1 VELEREDQPEEEE
14 PSLPADPSVRN
25 FSFALA
31 DGHIYFRENS
41 RMRRVDTSAT
51 AAGRIKGMIQLRD
64 TVRELIEYQT
74 EDYSDEMI
82 REQQRKLN
90 AQYDRFTTQYGLINS
105 RANSLAFSDDSS
117 YFLLCSLEIVDEE
130 GRLLRKADMFTKRTI
145 RQRTNVEQVD
155 TASEAL
161 AVSIGAK
168 ARVDLPYMA
177 ELTGSTEE
185 QLMEELRGVIF
196 PNPENR
202 DETDQPIFET
212 ADAYLSGN
220 VREKL
225 RMARQFAAY
234 DAERYSENVKAL
246 EAVQPKDLDASEID
260 VRLGAIWLPPED
272 VRQFLFELVDTP
284 PMYQTYINVMYSEYT
299 AAWNVKGKSD
309 DRSNNIKANVT
320 YGTNR
325 VNAYKILEDTLNLR
339 DVRIF
344 DTVYEDGVEKR
355 VLNKQETA
363 IAQQKQ
369 EMMKEAFR
377 DWIWRDPQRRERLT
391 RLYNDRFNAIRPREY
406 DGSHIRFTGMNPEIR
421 LRQHQINA
429 VARALYGGNS
439 LFAHCV
445 GAGKTFAMTAAA
457 MESKHLG
464 LCNKSMLVVPN
475 HLTEQWAA
483 EFLQLYPSANILVAT
498 KKDFETK
505 NRKTFCARIATGDYD
520 AIIIG
525 HSQFEKI
532 PISTDRQRQQLY
544 EQISEITSGIRE
556 LKEAKGER
564 YAIKQLEKTKK
575 TLQFKLE
582 KLNDTSRKDDVVTF
596 EELGVDRL
604 FVDEA
609 DSYKNLFL
617 YTKMRNVAGL
627 SQTEAQKSSDMFAKC
642 RYLDELTEGRGI
654 IFATGTPISNS
665 ITEMYTMQR
674 YLQYERLKRQGL
686 QHFDAWAS
694 TFGETVTAIEL
705 APEGTGYRAKTRF
718 ARFYNL
724 PELMNV
730 FKEVADIQTA
740 DMLQLPVPKAHF
752 HNVAVPPSDFQRD
765 MVADLARRAEQVRAK
780 QVEPHEDNM
789 LTITNDGRKLALDQ
803 RLANPLLPDD
813 EGSKVSA
820 CADNVFRYW
829 SGSREERLT
838 QLVFCDLSIPKQD
851 GSFNVYDELRRKLMD
866 RGVPTEEI
874 AYIHDANTEVKKK
887 ELFAKVRSGQVRVL
901 LGSTFKMGA
910 GTNVQT
916 KLIAL
921 HDLDCPWRPRDLE
934 QRSGRIIRQGN
945 QNSEVHIFR
954 YVTENTFDAYLY
966 QTLENKQRFISQI
979 MTSKSPVRSAEDI
992 DETALSYAEV
1002 KALATGNP
1010 YIKEKMDLDIQVS
1023 KLKLLKAN
1031 HLSQRYALEDRLL
1044 KMLPQQIKSTEER
1057 IAGYEQD
1064 AALYMRSKAT
1074 KKEDTE
1080 ESNFPGMV
1088 IKDFTYSERMA
1099 AGAALLEACKGM
1111 TSPDPQAAGSYFG
1124 FSMWLSFDNFHKEY
1138 KVTLRGALGHTVTL
1152 GADAGGNMTR
1162 INNALSDLP
1171 AK

>member
-1 VELEREDQPEEEE
+1 
-14 PSLPADPSVRN
+14 
-25 FSFALA
+25 
-31 DGHIYFRENS
+31 
-41 RMRRVDTSAT
+41 
-51 AAGRIKGMIQLRD
+51 
-64 TVRELIEYQT
+64 
-74 EDYSDEMI
+74 
-82 REQQRKLN
+82 
-90 AQYDRFTTQYGLINS
+90 
-105 RANSLAFSDDSS
+105 
-117 YFLLCSLEIVDEE
+117 
-130 GRLLRKADMFTKRTI
+130 
-145 RQRTNVEQVD
+145 
-155 TASEAL
+155 
-161 AVSIGAK
+161 
-168 ARVDLPYMA
+168 
-177 ELTGSTEE
+177 
-185 QLMEELRGVIF
+185 
-196 PNPENR
+196 
-202 DETDQPIFET
+202 
-212 ADAYLSGN
+212 
-220 VREKL
+220 
-225 RMARQFAAY
+225 
-234 DAERYSENVKAL
+234 
-246 EAVQPKDLDASEID
+246 
-260 VRLGAIWLPPED
+260 
-272 VRQFLFELVDTP
+272 
-284 PMYQTYINVMYSEYT
+284 
-299 AAWNVKGKSD
+299 
-309 DRSNNIKANVT
+309 
-320 YGTNR
+320 
-325 VNAYKILEDTLNLR
+325 
-339 DVRIF
+339 
-344 DTVYEDGVEKR
+344 
-355 VLNKQETA
+355 
-363 IAQQKQ
+363 
-369 EMMKEAFR
+369 
-377 DWIWRDPQRRERLT
+377 
-391 RLYNDRFNAIRPREY
+391 
-406 DGSHIRFTGMNPEIR
+406 
-421 LRQHQINA
+421 
-429 VARALYGGNS
+429 
-439 LFAHCV
+439 
-445 GAGKTFAMTAAA
+445 
-457 MESKHLG
+457 
-464 LCNKSMLVVPN
+464 
-475 HLTEQWAA
+475 
-483 EFLQLYPSANILVAT
+483 
-498 KKDFETK
+498 
-505 NRKTFCARIATGDYD
+505 
-520 AIIIG
+520 
-525 HSQFEKI
+525 
-532 PISTDRQRQQLY
+532 
-544 EQISEITSGIRE
+544 
-556 LKEAKGER
+556 
-564 YAIKQLEKTKK
+564 
-575 TLQFKLE
+575 
-582 KLNDTSRKDDVVTF
+582 
-596 EELGVDRL
+596 
-604 FVDEA
+604 
-609 DSYKNLFL
+609 
-617 YTKMRNVAGL
+617 
-627 SQTEAQKSSDMFAKC
+627 
-642 RYLDELTEGRGI
+642 
-654 IFATGTPISNS
+654 
-665 ITEMYTMQR
+665 
-674 YLQYERLKRQGL
+674 
-686 QHFDAWAS
+686 
-694 TFGETVTAIEL
+694 
-705 APEGTGYRAKTRF
+705 
-718 ARFYNL
+718 
-724 PELMNV
+724 MNV

-829 SGSREERLT
+829 SDSREERLT

-954 YVTENTFDAYLY
+954 YVTENTFEAYLY

-1057 IAGYEQD
+1057 IAGYERD

-1111 TSPDPQAAGSYFG
+1111 TSPDPQAAGSYLG
-1124 FSMWLSFDNFHKEY
+1124 FSMWLSFDSFHKEY
-1138 KVTLRGALGHTVTL
+1138 KVTLRGALGHPVTL

-1171 AK
+1171 AKLEHTREQLATLRQQMETAKEQIATPFEKEQELQTKSARLAELNALLNMDKRENEGVDSVPDEESEISERRVVGRER

>member
-1 VELEREDQPEEEE
+1 
-14 PSLPADPSVRN
+14 
-25 FSFALA
+25 
-31 DGHIYFRENS
+31 
-41 RMRRVDTSAT
+41 
-51 AAGRIKGMIQLRD
+51 
-64 TVRELIEYQT
+64 
-74 EDYSDEMI
+74 
-82 REQQRKLN
+82 
-90 AQYDRFTTQYGLINS
+90 
-105 RANSLAFSDDSS
+105 
-117 YFLLCSLEIVDEE
+117 
-130 GRLLRKADMFTKRTI
+130 
-145 RQRTNVEQVD
+145 
-155 TASEAL
+155 
-161 AVSIGAK
+161 
-168 ARVDLPYMA
+168 
-177 ELTGSTEE
+177 
-185 QLMEELRGVIF
+185 
-196 PNPENR
+196 
-202 DETDQPIFET
+202 
-212 ADAYLSGN
+212 
-220 VREKL
+220 
-225 RMARQFAAY
+225 
-234 DAERYSENVKAL
+234 
-246 EAVQPKDLDASEID
+246 
-260 VRLGAIWLPPED
+260 
-272 VRQFLFELVDTP
+272 
-284 PMYQTYINVMYSEYT
+284 
-299 AAWNVKGKSD
+299 
-309 DRSNNIKANVT
+309 
-320 YGTNR
+320 
-325 VNAYKILEDTLNLR
+325 
-339 DVRIF
+339 
-344 DTVYEDGVEKR
+344 
-355 VLNKQETA
+355 
-363 IAQQKQ
+363 
-369 EMMKEAFR
+369 
-377 DWIWRDPQRRERLT
+377 
-391 RLYNDRFNAIRPREY
+391 
-406 DGSHIRFTGMNPEIR
+406 MNPEIR
-421 LRQHQINA
+421 LRQHQVNA

-532 PISTDRQRQQLY
+532 PISTERQRQQLY

-556 LKEAKGER
+556 LKEARGER

-575 TLQFKLE
+575 TLQTKLE

-642 RYLDELTEGRGI
+642 RYLDELTGGRGI

-724 PELMNV
+724 PELMNM

-765 MVADLARRAEQVRAK
+765 MVADLARRAERVRAK
-780 QVEPHEDNM
+780 EVEPHEDNM

-829 SGSREERLT
+829 EEHQETRLT

-851 GSFNVYDELRRKLMD
+851 GTFNVYDELRRKLMEK
-866 RGVPTEEI
+866 GVPADEI
-874 AYIHDANTEVKKK
+874 AFIHDANTEIKKK
-887 ELFAKVRSGQVRVL
+887 ELFAKVRSGQVRIL

-945 QNSEVHIFR
+945 ENSEVHIFR

-992 DETALSYAEV
+992 DEAALSYAEV

-1044 KMLPQQIKSTEER
+1044 KVLPQQVKSTEDR

-1064 AALYMRSKAT
+1064 VALYLRSKSAMPEGT
-1074 KKEDTE
+1074 D
-1080 ESNFPGMV
+1080 ESKFPGMV
-1088 IKDFTYSERMA
+1088 IKDFTYTERAA

-1111 TSPDPQAAGSYFG
+1111 TSSEPQEAGSYLG
-1124 FSMWLSFDNFHKEY
+1124 FSLWLSFDSFHKEY
-1138 KVTLRGALGHTVTL
+1138 KATLRGALGHTVSL
-1152 GADAGGNMTR
+1152 GMDAGGNITR
-1162 INNALSDLP
+1162 LNNMLADLP
-1171 AK
+1171 AKLEHSRQQLSTLLQQMETAKEQVEAPFEKEQELLTKSARLAELNALLNMDKRENEAVDSVPDEEPEAPERRVVGRER